1 MMTVMTVVMI
11 EMTAVTIVAM
21 IVKTVVIT
29 MIALIIVM
37 IMAYTVDGINITN
50 WYTDIKKHP
59 SGAFLFGS
67 EIYIEK
73 NRYTSPHLYRIIS
86 I

>member
-1 MMTVMTVVMI
+1 
-11 EMTAVTIVAM
+11 
-21 IVKTVVIT
+21 
-29 MIALIIVM
+29 M
-37 IMAYTVDGINITN
+37 IMADTVDGINITN

-59 SGAFLFGS
+59 SGAFLFVS

>member
-1 MMTVMTVVMI
+1 
-11 EMTAVTIVAM
+11 
-21 IVKTVVIT
+21 
-29 MIALIIVM
+29 
-37 IMAYTVDGINITN
+37 MAYTVVGINTTN